1 MALTET
7 TEYDKIEVVGIYKA
21 VQVRKANVIK
31 KDDAELTRSFE
42 RYVLDSDADVSKE
55 PAEVQAICNAVWTD
69 AIKDSWKKKQEAD
82 KIGSEII
89 PNLLAEQGLSSLK
102 LADGSSVDIRK
113 SYNCT
118 IKKDQVESAFEWLRN
133 NGLGD
138 LIKNE
143 VAVQF
148 GKGEDNKA
156 EQLLGLAVRE
166 GYEPSQKQKVEPMT
180 LKALFRERIEAG
192 LDMPSDFFHTF
203 VKDQTKIGRKS

>member
-1 MALTET
+1 MEINDIDF
-7 TEYDKIEVVGIYKA
+7 EQDQQEIIEKTDISTLSRYCLMLQNLEDQMLNMEKDL
-21 VQVRKANVIK
+21 K
-31 KDDAELTRSFE
+31 KL
-42 RYVLDSDADVSKE
+42 KE
-55 PAEVQAICNAVWTD
+55 
-69 AIKDSWKKKQEAD
+69 EAD

-89 PNLLAEQGLSSLK
+89 PSLLAEQGLASLK

-118 IKKDQVESAFEWLRN
+118 IKKDQVESAFKWLRD

-192 LDMPSDFFHTF
+192 LDMPSEFFNTF
-203 VKDQTKIGRKS
+203 VKDQTKIGRK

>member
-1 MALTET
+1 MSEINFEDDQQEIVEKTDIQTLSHYCLMLQNFE
-7 TEYDKIEVVGIYKA
+7 DQI
-21 VQVRKANVIK
+21 ANMEKDIK
-31 KDDAELTRSFE
+31 KI
-42 RYVLDSDADVSKE
+42 KE
-55 PAEVQAICNAVWTD
+55 Q
-69 AIKDSWKKKQEAD
+69 AD

-89 PNLLAEQGLSSLK
+89 PNLLAEQGLASLK
-102 LADGSSVDIRK
+102 LADGSSVDIKK

-118 IKKDQVESAFEWLRN
+118 IKKDQMESAFKWLRD

-138 LIKNE
+138 IIKNE

-180 LKALFRERIEAG
+180 LKALYRERIEAG
-192 LDMPSDFFHTF
+192 LDMPSQFFHTF
-203 VKDQTKIGRKS
+203 VKDQTKIGRK

>member
-1 MALTET
+1 
-7 TEYDKIEVVGIYKA
+7 V
-21 VQVRKANVIK
+21 
-31 KDDAELTRSFE
+31 
-42 RYVLDSDADVSKE
+42 
-55 PAEVQAICNAVWTD
+55 
-69 AIKDSWKKKQEAD
+69 
-82 KIGSEII
+82 I

-118 IKKDQVESAFEWLRN
+118 IKKDQMDLAYNWLRE

-138 LIKNE
+138 IIKNE

-156 EQLLGLAVRE
+156 EQLLGLAVQE
-166 GYEPSQKQKVEPMT
+166 GFEPSQKQKVEPMT

-192 LDMPSDFFHTF
+192 LDMPSQFFHTF
-203 VKDQTKIGRKS
+203 VKDQTKIGRK

>member
-1 MALTET
+1 MSEMNDIDFEQDQQQILEKT
-7 TEYDKIEVVGIYKA
+7 D
-21 VQVRKANVIK
+21 IK
-31 KDDAELTRSFE
+31 TLSHYCLMLQNYEDQISNMEKDIKNI
-42 RYVLDSDADVSKE
+42 KE
-55 PAEVQAICNAVWTD
+55 Q
-69 AIKDSWKKKQEAD
+69 AD
-82 KIGSEII
+82 KISSEVI

-118 IKKDQVESAFEWLRN
+118 IKKDQMDLAYNWLRE

-138 LIKNE
+138 IIKNE

-156 EQLLGLAVRE
+156 EQLLGLAVQE
-166 GYEPSQKQKVEPMT
+166 GFEPSQKQKVEPMT

-192 LDMPSDFFHTF
+192 LDMPSQFFHTF
-203 VKDQTKIGRKS
+203 VKDQTKIGRK

>member
-1 MALTET
+1 MVEINDIDF
-7 TEYDKIEVVGIYKA
+7 EQDQQDIIEKTD
-21 VQVRKANVIK
+21 IK
-31 KDDAELTRSFE
+31 TLSHYCLMLQNYEDQIGNLEKDLKS
-42 RYVLDSDADVSKE
+42 VKE
-55 PAEVQAICNAVWTD
+55 Q
-69 AIKDSWKKKQEAD
+69 AD
-82 KIGSEII
+82 KISSEVI

-102 LADGSSVDIRK
+102 LADGSSVDVRK

-118 IKKDQVESAFEWLRN
+118 IKKDQMELAYNWLRE

-138 LIKNE
+138 IIKNE

-148 GKGEDNKA
+148 GKDEDNKA

>member
-1 MALTET
+1 MIYIRKERLMSEINNIDFEQDQQEVLEKTDIKTLSHYCLMLQNYEDQLINM
-7 TEYDKIEVVGIYKA
+7 EKDMKKI
-21 VQVRKANVIK
+21 
-31 KDDAELTRSFE
+31 
-42 RYVLDSDADVSKE
+42 KE
-55 PAEVQAICNAVWTD
+55 Q
-69 AIKDSWKKKQEAD
+69 AD

-89 PNLLAEQGLSSLK
+89 PNLLAEQGLASLK
-102 LADGSSVDIRK
+102 LADGSSVDIKK

-118 IKKDQVESAFEWLRN
+118 IKKDQLESAFEWLRN

-138 LIKNE
+138 IIKNE

-192 LDMPSDFFHTF
+192 LDMPSEFFHTF
-203 VKDQTKIGRKS
+203 VKDQTKIGRK

>member
-1 MALTET
+1 MIYIRKERLMSEINNIDFEQDQQEVLEKTDIKTLSHYCLMLQNYEDQLINM
-7 TEYDKIEVVGIYKA
+7 EKDMKKI
-21 VQVRKANVIK
+21 
-31 KDDAELTRSFE
+31 
-42 RYVLDSDADVSKE
+42 KE
-55 PAEVQAICNAVWTD
+55 Q
-69 AIKDSWKKKQEAD
+69 AD

-89 PNLLAEQGLSSLK
+89 PNLLAEQGLASLK
-102 LADGSSVDIRK
+102 LADGSSVDIKK

-118 IKKDQVESAFEWLRN
+118 IKKDQLESAFEWLRN

-138 LIKNE
+138 IIKNE

-192 LDMPSDFFHTF
+192 LDMPSEFFHTF

>member
-1 MALTET
+1 MGQERKNLLPIEYRLIPERRSQVSTLTLDDLE
-7 TEYDKIEVVGIYKA
+7 DDQQQLIEKTDIQTLASFCQELAGIENDIDSLEQQLKA
-21 VQVRKANVIK
+21 K
-31 KDDAELTRSFE
+31 KEA
-42 RYVLDSDADVSKE
+42 
-55 PAEVQAICNAVWTD
+55 
-69 AIKDSWKKKQEAD
+69 AD
-82 KIGSEII
+82 KISSEVI

-102 LADGSSVDIRK
+102 LADGSGVEVRK
-113 SYNCT
+113 SYSCT
-118 IKKDQVESAFEWLRN
+118 VKKDSVESAYNWLRE

-156 EQLLGLAVRE
+156 EQLLGLAAQE
-166 GYEPSQKQKVEPMT
+166 GYEPTQKQKVEPMT

-203 VKDQTKIGRKS
+203 VKDQTKISRKS

>member
-1 MALTET
+1 MKNQIFELYKPKSLTEFLKFHKENPEET
-7 TEYDKIEVVGIYKA
+7 FV
-21 VQVRKANVIK
+21 
-31 KDDAELTRSFE
+31 
-42 RYVLDSDADVSKE
+42 YVLQHPPQNIIEKTDIQTLASYCNELADIENNINNLEK
-55 PAEVQAICNAVWTD
+55 QL
-69 AIKDSWKKKQEAD
+69 KKQKEQAD

-118 IKKDQVESAFEWLRN
+118 IKKDQVESAFQWLRD

-138 LIKNE
+138 IIKNE

>member
-1 MALTET
+1 MSEINDIDFEQDQQEVLEKTDIKTLSHYCLMLQNYEDQLINM
-7 TEYDKIEVVGIYKA
+7 EKDMKKI
-21 VQVRKANVIK
+21 
-31 KDDAELTRSFE
+31 
-42 RYVLDSDADVSKE
+42 KE
-55 PAEVQAICNAVWTD
+55 Q
-69 AIKDSWKKKQEAD
+69 AD

-89 PNLLAEQGLSSLK
+89 PNLLAEQGLASLK
-102 LADGSSVDIRK
+102 LADGSSVDIKK

-118 IKKDQVESAFEWLRN
+118 IKKDQLESAFEWLRN

-138 LIKNE
+138 IIKNE

-148 GKGEDNKA
+148 GKGEDTKA

-192 LDMPSDFFHTF
+192 LDMPSQFFHTF
-203 VKDQTKIGRKS
+203 VKDQTKIGRK

>member
-1 MALTET
+1 MEINDIDF
-7 TEYDKIEVVGIYKA
+7 EQDQQEIIEKTDISTLSRYCLMLQNLEDQMLNMEKDL
-21 VQVRKANVIK
+21 K
-31 KDDAELTRSFE
+31 KL
-42 RYVLDSDADVSKE
+42 KE
-55 PAEVQAICNAVWTD
+55 
-69 AIKDSWKKKQEAD
+69 EAD

-89 PNLLAEQGLSSLK
+89 PSLFAEEGLASLK

-118 IKKDQVESAFEWLRN
+118 IKKDQVESAFKWLRD

-180 LKALFRERIEAG
+180 LKALYRERIEAG
-192 LDMPSDFFHTF
+192 LDMPSEFFNTF
-203 VKDQTKIGRKS
+203 VKDQTKIGRK